1 MFGRRDALI
10 FVLAMFSLAAKAQSP
25 ILGVLEDVPPF
36 GSGMP
41 HRRAVRVVF
50 EKEGSEWQAFPSNCS
65 DEHCLSS
72 ISVKYPLEIV
82 WTVAF
87 DGRSLGQITST
98 TPQRFGY
105 YAEVGLQRITSASS
119 VPTVGERSREF
130 GGQTDALVYRPLV
143 TNSNPFVSDP
153 EVWKR
158 STLSLG
164 QVSRVRQAFRQHFG
178 KLCQLAEDHTHLK
191 PLEYTNENLAIV
203 STYKAKTGWAIA
215 RVRLQGAIDCADTE
229 AGFEIDD
236 SWFALDPQMQVQHL
250 GDGIWLVDA
259 GDYDN
264 DGHSELIFSI
274 NRDDSGG
281 YELFYDQLKKHAV
294 FQYIYH

>member
-1 MFGRRDALI
+1 MFRRRDAFI

-25 ILGVLEDVPPF
+25 ILGFLEDVPPF
-36 GSGMP
+36 GSGTQ

-50 EKEGSEWQAFPSNCS
+50 EKKGSEWQAFPSNCS
-65 DEHCLSS
+65 DEQCLSS

-98 TPQRFGY
+98 TPHRFGY
-105 YAEVGLQRITSASS
+105 YAEVGLQNITSTSF
-119 VPTVGERSREF
+119 VPTVGDRSRQF
-130 GGQTDALVYRPLV
+130 GGQTDASVYRPLV
-143 TNSNPFVSDP
+143 TNSKPFVSDP

-158 STLSLG
+158 SPLSVE
-164 QVSRVRQAFRQHFG
+164 QIFRVRQAFRQHFG
-178 KLCQLAEDHTHLK
+178 KLCQLAGDQTHLK
-191 PLEYTNENLAIV
+191 PLEYTDEKLMVV
-203 STYKAKTGWAIA
+203 SAYKAKTGWAIA
-215 RVRLQGAIDCADTE
+215 RVHLQGAIDCADTE
-229 AGFEIDD
+229 AGFETDD
-236 SWFALDPQMQVQHL
+236 SWFAVDTQMQVRHL

-264 DGHSELIFSI
+264 DGHSELVFSI

-281 YELFYDQLKKHAV
+281 YELFYDQFKKHVV